1 MSTSHWRAAL
11 LAHLVFFSTSLSSL
25 ADTGASGASDDIQR
39 LERGLALAQVHCA
52 ACHAIAEAD
61 ESPTR
66 TNANT
71 SFRDLHQRFPIKMLV
86 EAVSTGTIEGH
97 DEMPAFDFSP
107 AEIIDLLSYI
117 DSLSP
122 DQAGTYV
129 KPTNE

>member
-11 LAHLVFFSTSLSSL
+11 LAHLVFFSISLSSL
-25 ADTGASGASDDIQR
+25 AVTGDSGAREDKQR

-66 TNANT
+66 INANT

-117 DSLSP
+117 DSLSL

>member
-25 ADTGASGASDDIQR
+25 ADTGASAASEGIQR

-86 EAVSTGTIEGH
+86 EAATTGTIEGH

-122 DQAGTYV
+122 DQAGKYV
-129 KPTNE
+129 EPTNE

>member
-11 LAHLVFFSTSLSSL
+11 LAHLVFFSISLSSL
-25 ADTGASGASDDIQR
+25 ADTGASGASGDIQR

-86 EAVSTGTIEGH
+86 EAARTGTIEGH

-122 DQAGTYV
+122 DQAGKYV

>member
-25 ADTGASGASDDIQR
+25 ADTGASGASEDIQR

-86 EAVSTGTIEGH
+86 EAAGTGTIEGH

-122 DQAGTYV
+122 DQASTYV
-129 KPTNE
+129 KSANE

>member
-11 LAHLVFFSTSLSSL
+11 LAHLVFFLISLSSL
-25 ADTGASGASDDIQR
+25 VDTGASGASEDIPR

-86 EAVSTGTIEGH
+86 EAASTGTIEGH

-107 AEIIDLLSYI
+107 SEIIDLLSYI

-122 DQAGTYV
+122 DQAGKYA
-129 KPTNE
+129 KPKNE